1 MWQGQKREAKRK
13 ARRKN
18 REPPALF
25 PFQRLSHRF
34 SNVDILTESNTKIY
48 YLYLILNVV
57 VVEEE
62 KNRNVVLMDG
72 VGGGSGMKIKIWQGA
87 KYLKRRKVGEG
98 GWCK

>member
-1 MWQGQKREAKRK
+1 M
-13 ARRKN
+13 
-18 REPPALF
+18 
-25 PFQRLSHRF
+25 
-34 SNVDILTESNTKIY
+34 
-48 YLYLILNVV
+48 V

-98 GWCK
+98 GWCKENIAFSDRENNRNVVVLQGR

>member
-1 MWQGQKREAKRK
+1 M
-13 ARRKN
+13 
-18 REPPALF
+18 
-25 PFQRLSHRF
+25 
-34 SNVDILTESNTKIY
+34 
-48 YLYLILNVV
+48 V

-72 VGGGSGMKIKIWQGA
+72 KQLKCGVGGGSGMKIKIGQGA